1 MSCPISAEMINAY
14 VDDLLS
20 ASERDQVHSHLVD
33 CDACRSLASRLQ
45 DEAEGLRSALVGG
58 DLAFDTYVG
67 PKHHPWQTAW
77 RFAAAVALVLAT
89 SLTTI
94 WLDRLTKPHDDQGY
108 LFRSATIKLGAAA
121 RSPKV
126 TVRVTR
132 DDSRWR
138 VEPASFV
145 VNRDGLGGSP
155 EDDIEL

>member
-1 MSCPISAEMINAY
+1 MSCPISAEMVNAY

-20 ASERDQVHSHLVD
+20 ASERDQVHAHMVD
-33 CDACRSLASRLQ
+33 CDACRSLALRLQ

-58 DLAFDTYVG
+58 DLAFDMYVG
-67 PKHHPWQTAW
+67 PRSHPWQTAW

-94 WLDRLTKPHDDQGY
+94 WLDRLTKPQDDQGY
-108 LFRSATIKLGAAA
+108 LIRSATFKLGANA
-121 RSPKV
+121 RAPKV
-126 TVRVTR
+126 IVRVSR

-145 VNRDGLGGSP
+145 VNRDGQSGAAA
-155 EDDIEL
+155 EEIEL